1 MAMTIRGTNGYDKI
15 VQGSRSFA
23 EIYAYDGDDDIYL
36 NRTDSKGGGNYVSAG
51 DGDDYV
57 LNYFEGSNKI
67 YMGNGNDLYVADIRA
82 GVSGEYDRVY
92 GGGGNDRFEL
102 DTEESDY
109 YGDSGNDTFLTVG
122 VDNYYNGGSGTD
134 TISYALQDE
143 YGSQKGKGVTID
155 LGAQKASTTKGHSEK
170 LVSIENATGTNLGH
184 DDITGSSGRNVLK
197 GLGGSDILDGLG
209 GNDDLYGGA
218 GNDDLYGGDGN
229 DDLYGDSGA
238 DRLYGGSGSDVLVG
252 GSGNDDLYGSSGA
265 DDLDGGSGAD
275 LLVGG
280 TGFDY
285 LTGGTGADTFDFNSI
300 SESVVG
306 ANRDVITDFHRSELD
321 VVDLSTID
329 ANALSSGNQKFT
341 FIGSA
346 SFHDKAGELRFSS
359 GVISGDTDGDGVSDF
374 QIKMSGV
381 TKMYADD
388 FFL

>member
-1 MAMTIRGTNGYDKI
+1 MATIIRGTDGYDRI
-15 VQGSRSFA
+15 VQGNRSFV

-36 NRTDSKGGGNYVSAG
+36 NRTDINGGGNYVSAG

-57 LNYFEGSNKI
+57 LNHFEGGNDI
-67 YMGNGNDLYVADIRA
+67 FLGNGDDLYVADIIA
-82 GVSGEYDRVY
+82 SVSSEYDIVKA
-92 GGGGNDRFEL
+92 GAGNDRFEL
-102 DTEESDY
+102 DTEASKY
-109 YGDSGNDTFLTVG
+109 YGESGNDTFVTVG

-134 TISYALQDE
+134 TISYALQDS
-143 YGSQKGKGVTID
+143 YDSQKGKGVTID
-155 LGAQKASTTKGHSEK
+155 LDAQKASTTKGHSET
-170 LVSIENATGTNLGH
+170 LVSIENAIGTNYGH
-184 DDITGSSGRNVLK
+184 DDITGSSGRNILK
-197 GLGGSDILDGLG
+197 GLGGSDVLDGLG

-218 GNDDLYGGDGN
+218 GNDDLYGGTGD

-252 GSGNDDLYGSSGA
+252 GSSNDKLYGSSGA
-265 DDLDGGSGAD
+265 DDLDGGTGAD
-275 LLVGG
+275 LISGG

-300 SESVVG
+300 TESVVG
-306 ANRDVITDFHRSELD
+306 ANRDVITDFHRSEVD
-321 VVDLSTID
+321 IVDLSTID
-329 ANALSSGNQKFT
+329 ANELSSGNQKFT

-346 SFHDKAGELRFSS
+346 SFHDKAGELRFSG

-374 QIKMSGV
+374 QIKVTGV